1 MASKVP
7 KFGAWEGGNENFTVY
22 FDTARKTKHNGM
34 KINPNDPE
42 ENPDLFGGSAQAQAQ
57 AQAQDGPSQTR
68 ADEQRK
74 TKHAGSSV
82 AENIPA
88 QAQNGPSQTRA
99 DGQRRTNQGGPSV
112 AENKPQAQARPGPK
126 PQVGRAKVPQF
137 GAWNGGE
144 GAQYTAYFDTARKT
158 KNDGGVEPVINR
170 DVSDKGR
177 ERDPPATKTRVEPK
191 EDVSRNSGRGSTSS
205 ESLGKQNSGPKTP
218 VHPKV
223 TPQTRTSGGRGSQGA
238 SIPQYGAWN
247 TDPSQAEGYTVA
259 FARAKEERKTPLHQN
274 VPPSYQQQPQYNNPK
289 QASCCSIL

>member
-57 AQAQDGPSQTR
+57 DGPSETR

-74 TKHAGSSV
+74 T
-82 AENIPA
+82 NTQA

-99 DGQRRTNQGGPSV
+99 DGERKTNSGGSSV
-112 AENKPQAQARPGPK
+112 TENKPQAQAQTRPGPK

-137 GAWNGGE
+137 GGWNGEE
-144 GAQYTAYFDTARKT
+144 GTQYTAYFETARKN
-158 KNDGGVEPVINR
+158 KNVSGAEPVINR

-177 ERDPPATKTRVEPK
+177 EKDPPPPKARAEQPK
-191 EDVSRNSGRGSTSS
+191 EDVARNAGRGSTSS
-205 ESLGKQNSGPKTP
+205 EGLGKQSSVPKTP
-218 VHPKV
+218 VNPKAN
-223 TPQTRTSGGRGSQGA
+223 PQPRTSGGRGSQGA

-259 FARAKEERKTPLHQN
+259 FARAKEERKTPIHN
-274 VPPSYQQQPQYNNPK
+274 NATPSSHQQPQYSNPK
-289 QASCCSIL
+289 QAVCIVFVCYAW